1 MNYSRYNF
9 LGLLGGITLLVL
21 PIFFDEN
28 FNGGWFEI
36 GIYILMITLGIS
48 ISIYYLS
55 KILGIKSIY
64 LFTLIGLLELGI
76 FLSFFP
82 IKNHQITSPSIIQQY
97 RNFYAGY
104 LRNIPAYQM
113 GLGKYDPDLFYT
125 LRPGQKV
132 NSNLEFSNHYQV
144 NSQGTR
150 DDETSLDFPE
160 IIMLGDSHT
169 MGWGVE
175 QNETFSNILEKK
187 TEKKVLNTGIVSYG
201 TAREFLMFKKIKTD
215 SCKTIVW
222 QYCSNDM
229 RENKSFIENRNQLKI
244 SSEEEYQFKYKRNFL
259 QANYYPFKYCFETL
273 GHQFRRARHRQKF
286 RDLPKVDLPKQIDY
300 FFSIIK
306 LLQEDFDGKIIIFNL
321 ESFDTTDQYY
331 LAFKR
336 YVEENNLEHI
346 QLMDL
351 SSILKKEDY
360 FIIDGHINVSG
371 HQKVSEAIFRK
382 IESESKSRSQNEN

>member
-229 RENKSFIENRNQLKI
+229 RENKSFII
-244 SSEEEYQFKYKRNFL
+244 
-259 QANYYPFKYCFETL
+259 P
-273 GHQFRRARHRQKF
+273 
-286 RDLPKVDLPKQIDY
+286 
-300 FFSIIK
+300 
-306 LLQEDFDGKIIIFNL
+306 LL
-321 ESFDTTDQYY
+321 
-331 LAFKR
+331 R
-336 YVEENNLEHI
+336 
-346 QLMDL
+346 
-351 SSILKKEDY
+351 
-360 FIIDGHINVSG
+360 
-371 HQKVSEAIFRK
+371 
-382 IESESKSRSQNEN
+382 